1 MFSFLRLINNS
12 VTTGLSFLLLSIPEI
27 ILSNTINIF
36 NFLLGFYSSIFLQT
50 SSISCEY
57 SINAFESF
65 KYLNPVLPLL
75 IINNW
80 YFASNGSLT

>member
-12 VTTGLSFLLLSIPEI
+12 VTTGLTFLLLSIPEI
-27 ILSNTINIF
+27 IMPNTINIF
-36 NFLLGFYSSIFLQT
+36 HFLFGFYSSIFLQT
-50 SSISCEY
+50 SISCEY

-75 IINNW
+75 IINN
-80 YFASNGSLT
+80 